1 MENTV
6 KLTNSPR
13 LFMIFSTI
21 SLSKKPWK
29 KTLNPA
35 HPAIIIDYDNHTV
48 TSTADTSD
56 AIDTTTDAAY
66 DTLKEIS
73 AKIKKS

>member
-1 MENTV
+1 
-6 KLTNSPR
+6 
-13 LFMIFSTI
+13 MIFSTI
-21 SLSKKPWK
+21 STSKKPWK

-35 HPAIIIDYDNHTV
+35 HPAVIIDYANRTV
-48 TSTADTSD
+48 TSTPDLTD
-56 AIDTTTDAAY
+56 AIDSTTDAAY

>member
-1 MENTV
+1 MENVV

-21 SLSKKPWK
+21 STSKKPWTK
-29 KTLNPA
+29 SLDPA
-35 HPAIIIDYDNHTV
+35 HPAVIIDYANRTV
-48 TSTADTSD
+48 TSTKDLTN
-56 AIDTTTDAAY
+56 AIDSTTDAAY

-73 AKIKKS
+73 AKIKKA